1 MPTLTRL
8 LFIAV
13 MISLLLYGGMQG
25 LVLWVRPVTVEL
37 SVEIPQNEI
46 DLKPW
51 PYQ

>member
-13 MISLLLYGGMQG
+13 ILGLILYGSMWG
-25 LVLWVRPVTVEL
+25 LVLWVKPVTVEL
-37 SVEIPQNEI
+37 TVEIPQAEI
-46 DLKPW
+46 ELKPW